1 MYDCIVAIDRRA
13 VEYMAMT
20 AVDIDD
26 QVLDRARA
34 ILGTRTKKDT
44 INAALR
50 EVVRRQA
57 AADLVELLKS
67 DAIEIRDHR
76 ELHRMNWHDHADQ
89 VGDA

>member
-1 MYDCIVAIDRRA
+1 
-13 VEYMAMT
+13 MAMT

-26 QVLDRARA
+26 EVLDQARA

-44 INAALR
+44 INLALR

-57 AADLVELLKS
+57 AMGLVELLKS

-76 ELHRMNWHDHADQ
+76 ELRRRNWHDHADPY
-89 VGDA
+89 GSE